1 MLDSTN
7 SSGIRDGNATDPPAL
22 HLGELLVEAKLITAE
37 QLATAEAKRAE
48 TGEFLTKILVQS
60 ECLSQEDLSACFVKR
75 CKIPHI
81 SLLDYDVGSD
91 VLALVPQEVCLKH
104 GLIPIDKLGR
114 ILTVAMVDPLDTEAL
129 DVVKNAS
136 PELRIK
142 PILCNWAHF
151 EQVTKKYFAA
161 QNAGKGG
168 GQMSAASLGLAALA
182 PKPVAKAEEASPATP
197 APAPTSAPASSSSG
211 APAASPP
218 SPAPS
223 AAAPVDT
230 GPLVAAIQSGF
241 QHVSQSFLE
250 QVRAQSA
257 PAPIEMPPFPV
268 EALTQALQS
277 SLRDVV
283 ETTLK
288 AVPAPAAAPE
298 VAAPQA
304 VSAPDFSGLETSFRA
319 AIGDLKEALQ
329 SSMTTPAPAPA
340 PEAAA
345 PPAAVAP
352 VVSAPDLSGLE
363 TSFRAAIG
371 DLKEA
376 LQSAMT
382 TAAPAAASTP
392 GPPPAPAISPAL
404 EATLQQL
411 SDSLSRESNEL
422 SGEAMAEVIRDS
434 VGGAMQEALAGV
446 IVQLRATAKAE
457 EPSPPP
463 FDAFAEMIRDTL
475 GGIMQETL
483 ATMLIQ
489 SKANASQ
496 EGNGRLEEVIAAL
509 RESQSGIVHSMQS
522 LLTSNQQSQEVQS
535 ARLAALAEAAV
546 ESSQQTTQ
554 LLEATLVQRE
564 REENLRGG
572 RAPHDSVSPFG
583 APVPGAVPDAALE
596 EDDARVRDALESEVP
611 LETLTFSTFFPG
623 DANAFTAKICQ
634 AVAAKPGSEYNPL
647 FLYGH
652 VGLGKTHLIS
662 AVGNHIKQANPQQRV
677 GYVSASHFA
686 RRLKEAVAADAQM
699 AFRDNYCHWDV
710 LILDDIQFMGG
721 RVEAQEEFF
730 HIFNVL
736 HQRGRQIIIAGDKA
750 PDRLGLLEQRLVSR
764 FASGI
769 VAELKPPEWE
779 TRMKIL
785 RQQLKTSGV
794 TLPEEI
800 CSLVAMRVSD
810 DIRKMVGSLR
820 KIAAFAS
827 LSNEPISVEMA
838 TEILSHI
845 GGEEAA

>member
-1 MLDSTN
+1 MVDSPNN
-7 SSGIRDGNATDPPAL
+7 SGVSDGSATDPPPL
-22 HLGELLVEAKLITAE
+22 RLGELLVEAKLITPE
-37 QLATAEAKRAE
+37 QLATARAKRTE

-91 VLALVPQEVCLKH
+91 VLSLVPQDICLKH

-129 DVVKNAS
+129 DLVKAAS

-142 PILCNWAHF
+142 PILCNWSHF
-151 EQVTKKYFAA
+151 EQVTNKYFSAK
-161 QNAGKGG
+161 NSGGGGG
-168 GQMSAASLGLAALA
+168 GQMSAASLGLAAIP
-182 PKPVAKAEEASPATP
+182 PKPTAKPP
-197 APAPTSAPASSSSG
+197 APEAPASSGTSEGSPPVSTPV
-211 APAASPP
+211 PAA
-218 SPAPS
+218 
-223 AAAPVDT
+223 VDT
-230 GPLVAAIQSGF
+230 GALVAAIQAGF
-241 QHVSQSFLE
+241 RDVSQSFSE
-250 QVRAQSA
+250 QLRTQSA

-268 EALTQALQS
+268 EALTQALQT

-288 AVPAPAAAPE
+288 SAPPSAATA
-298 VAAPQA
+298 VAAPSVQ
-304 VSAPDFSGLETSFRA
+304 SAPDFSGLEASFRT
-319 AIGDLKEALQ
+319 AIGELKDALQ
-329 SSMTTPAPAPA
+329 AAPVAGAPAQAIPAPTS
-340 PEAAA
+340 A
-345 PPAAVAP
+345 PPA
-352 VVSAPDLSGLE
+352 L
-363 TSFRAAIG
+363 
-371 DLKEA
+371 
-376 LQSAMT
+376 
-382 TAAPAAASTP
+382 
-392 GPPPAPAISPAL
+392 SPAL
-404 EATLQQL
+404 EATLAKL

-422 SGEAMAEVIRDS
+422 SGEAMAEVIRES
-434 VGGAMQEALAGV
+434 IGGAMQEALAGV
-446 IVQLRATAKAE
+446 IVQLRATAKSE
-457 EPSPPP
+457 EPEPPA

-496 EGNGRLEEVIAAL
+496 DGNGRLEEVIAAL
-509 RESQSGIVHSMQS
+509 RESQSGIVSSMQS

-572 RAPHDSVSPFG
+572 RSPHDSVSAFG
-583 APVPGAVPDAALE
+583 APVPGAEPDAALV
-596 EDDARVRDALESEVP
+596 EDDARVRDALDSEVP
-611 LETLTFSTFFPG
+611 LETLTFATFFPG

-634 AVAAKPGSEYNPL
+634 GVAAKPGSEYNPL

-662 AVGNHIKQANPQQRV
+662 AVGNHIKQANPQHRV

-686 RRLKEAVAADAQM
+686 RRLKEAVAADAQT

-721 RVEAQEEFF
+721 RVDAQEEFF

-785 RQQLKTSGV
+785 RQQLETSGV
-794 TLPEEI
+794 ALPEEI

-827 LSNEPISVEMA
+827 LSNEAISVEMA

>member
-1 MLDSTN
+1 MADIPN
-7 SSGIRDGNATDPPAL
+7 SSGNRDGNATDPPPL
-22 HLGELLVEAKLITAE
+22 HLGELLVDAKLITAE
-37 QLATAEAKRAE
+37 QLATARAKREE

-60 ECLSQEDLSACFVKR
+60 ECLSQEDLNACFVKR

-91 VLALVPQEVCLKH
+91 VLALVPQEVCLRH

-114 ILTVAMVDPLDTEAL
+114 ILTIAMVDPLDTEAL
-129 DVVKNAS
+129 DMVKAAS

-151 EQVTKKYFAA
+151 EQVTNKYFSEK
-161 QNAGKGG
+161 NTGGSGGG
-168 GQMSAASLGLAALA
+168 GQMSAASLGLAAIP
-182 PKPVAKAEEASPATP
+182 PKPPAKPAAP
-197 APAPTSAPASSSSG
+197 APAPEVPAPAERAQTTSAPASASVPPPAAVDSG
-211 APAASPP
+211 A
-218 SPAPS
+218 
-223 AAAPVDT
+223 
-230 GPLVAAIQSGF
+230 LVAAIQAGF
-241 QHVSQSFLE
+241 RDVSASFLE
-250 QVRAQSA
+250 QLRAQSA
-257 PAPIEMPPFPV
+257 PAPAPTPIEIPPFPV

-277 SLRDVV
+277 SLREVV

-288 AVPAPAAAPE
+288 SVSPPPPVESGAPPAPA
-298 VAAPQA
+298 VS
-304 VSAPDFSGLETSFRA
+304 SAPDFSGLETSFRT
-319 AIGDLKEALQ
+319 AIGELK
-329 SSMTTPAPAPA
+329 
-340 PEAAA
+340 
-345 PPAAVAP
+345 
-352 VVSAPDLSGLE
+352 D
-363 TSFRAAIG
+363 
-371 DLKEA
+371 A
-376 LQSAMT
+376 LQSAMPVAAS
-382 TAAPAAASTP
+382 AAPAPSSAP
-392 GPPPAPAISPAL
+392 VPPPAPALSPAL
-404 EATLQQL
+404 ETTLEKL
-411 SDSLSRESNEL
+411 SEHLSRESNEL
-422 SGEAMAEVIRDS
+422 SGEAMAEVIRES

-457 EPSPPP
+457 EPDPPP

-483 ATMLIQ
+483 ATMMIQ

-496 EGNGRLEEVIAAL
+496 EGNGRMEDVIAAL
-509 RESQSGIVHSMQS
+509 RESQTGMVNSMQT

-583 APVPGAVPDAALE
+583 APVPGAEPDAALM

-611 LETLTFSTFFPG
+611 LESLTFATFFPG

-662 AVGNHIKQANPQQRV
+662 AVGNHIKQANPQHRV

-686 RRLKEAVAADAQM
+686 RRLKEAVAADAQT

-721 RVEAQEEFF
+721 RVDAQEEFF

-785 RQQLKTSGV
+785 RQQLEVGGV
-794 TLPEEI
+794 SLPEEI